1 MNKFSWKDFYNEYLG
16 KGTDTDGVY
25 GVQCVDLLKSF
36 LKKAGYPNPTRA
48 IGGTGYAKEIWN
60 RRSALGYDDYFE
72 YVQTMKPGDW
82 CVWGNC
88 AACPYSHVAMFIKD
102 NGDGTGQFF
111 GQNQKS
117 GNPKACVVNITYTGS
132 LGALRYKGYIEESE
146 SSQPSTSTGTK
157 FKVGDHVIFSTC
169 YKSSTDSIDKHLKAS
184 QMVRNH
190 GVITRIVAGANNPY
204 LLDNGLC
211 WVNDG
216 DIRGYYSQPSVT
228 YYTVKKGDTLSA
240 IAQTYGTTVN
250 QLVSWNGIANPNLI
264 VVGQKLRV
272 K

>member
-1 MNKFSWKDFYNEYLG
+1 MNKFTWESFYNEFNG
-16 KGTDTDGVY
+16 VGVDIDKVY
-25 GVQCVDLLKSF
+25 GIQCVDLFKAF
-36 LKKAGYPNPTRA
+36 LQKAGYPNPARA

-72 YVQTMKPGDW
+72 YVQVMQPGDW
-82 CVWGNC
+82 CVWSNC
-88 AACPYSHVAMFIKD
+88 AACPDSHVAMFVKD
-102 NGDGTGQFF
+102 NGNGTGQFL
-111 GQNQKS
+111 GQNQS
-117 GNPKACVVNITYTGS
+117 FANSPANIVNITYTGT
-132 LGALRYKGYIEESE
+132 LGALRYKGYIKETA
-146 SSQPSTSTGTK
+146 PSTPSATK
-157 FKVGDHVIFSTC
+157 FKIGDHVTFSTC
-169 YKSSTDSIDKHLKAS
+169 YKSSTDPVEKHLKAS
-184 QMVRNH
+184 QMARNH
-190 GVITRIVAGANNPY
+190 GVITRIVAGTHNPY
-204 LLDNGLC
+204 LLDGGLC

-216 DIRGYYSQPSVT
+216 DIRGYYSQSTVT